1 MIILKERL
9 WLYSKKIAK
18 QILFKKF
25 DCDDEIYISV
35 KYILLFLWNIFHF
48 CEIYLINCKKKMRWE

>member
-18 QILFKKF
+18 QMLFKKF
-25 DCDDEIYISV
+25 DCDDEIYIS
-35 KYILLFLWNIFHF
+35 
-48 CEIYLINCKKKMRWE
+48 EIYLISVKYISLIAKKNRWVIC